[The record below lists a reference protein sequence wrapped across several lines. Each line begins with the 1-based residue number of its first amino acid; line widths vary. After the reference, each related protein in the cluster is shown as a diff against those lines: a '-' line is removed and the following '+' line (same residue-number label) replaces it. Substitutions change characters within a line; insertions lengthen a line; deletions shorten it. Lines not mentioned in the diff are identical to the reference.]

1 MKRKIYDQL
10 LLWKN
15 KRKGKSAMMIEG
27 ARRVGKSYIVKEF
40 AQREY
45 KSYILIDFFKV
56 GDDIKDLFKNYKDN
70 LDMLFTY
77 LSTYFS
83 TRLYPRESIIVFD
96 EIEFCPAARAAIK
109 YLVEDGRYDY
119 LETGSLL
126 GMKTSTQKNKKKKK
140 DEDKKDDDYLV
151 PSEEEKIDMHPM
163 DFEEFL
169 WAMGEETL
177 MDFIRMKFAAQE
189 PVGQS
194 MHRKIMDYFRL
205 YMIVGG
211 MPQAILEY
219 LDTRSFEDVDR
230 VKRQILNLYNNCID
244 QYAGVHTPKVKAI
257 YEAIPAQLQL
267 HEHKFQLSDLNKDA
281 RFRDYDSSFFWLRD
295 AKMVNL
301 AFNTT
306 EPSIG
311 LGLKQRDNSLK
322 CYMNDTGL
330 MISHA
335 FDERGVVSGQL
346 YQKILKDKLDA
357 NIGML
362 MENIVSQMLTANG
375 CKLFFYS
382 NASRENKDDRMEID
396 FLIAKSKITSRH
408 NVAQSECR
416 ENLLS
421 MPSQSNVSEANISP
435 IEVKSSSGF
444 TTVSLEK
451 CLKKY
456 SSHLAQAYIIH
467 TGDVER
473 DGDYL
478 YLPLYMVPCL

>member
-27 ARRVGKSYIVKEF
+27 ARRVGKSYIVKGF

-56 GDDIKDLFKNYKDN
+56 GDDIKDLFKNYKNN

-83 TRLYPRESIIVFD
+83 TKLYPRESIIVFD
-96 EIEFCPAARAAIK
+96 EIEFCPDARAAIK

-126 GMKTSTQKNKKKKK
+126 GMNRSTQ
-140 DEDKKDDDYLV
+140 EDDYLV
-151 PSEEEKIDMHPM
+151 PSEEEKMDMYPM

-169 WAMGEETL
+169 WAMGEDT
-177 MDFIRMKFAAQE
+177 KQ

-205 YMIVGG
+205 YLIVGG
-211 MPQAILEY
+211 MPQAVLEY

-230 VKRQILNLYNNCID
+230 VKRQILNLYHNCIER
-244 QYAGVHTPKVKAI
+244 YAGKYATKVNSI

-267 HEHKFQLSDLNKDA
+267 HDHKFQLADIDKNA
-281 RFRDYDSSFFWLRD
+281 RFRNYASAFFWLRD

-311 LGLKQRDNSLK
+311 LGMKQKDNSLK

-335 FDERGVVSGQL
+335 FNERGIVSDQL
-346 YQKILKDKLDA
+346 YQKILKDKLEINA
-357 NIGML
+357 GML
-362 MENIVSQMLTANG
+362 MENIVAQMLTASG

-382 NASRENKDDRMEID
+382 NSSRDNKEDRMEID
-396 FLIAKSKITSRH
+396 FLISKKTITSRH
-408 NVAQSECR
+408 
-416 ENLLS
+416 
-421 MPSQSNVSEANISP
+421 NISP
-435 IEVKSSSGF
+435 IEVKSSTGF

-451 CLKKY
+451 CIKKY

-467 TGDVER
+467 TGDVKP

-478 YLPLYMVPCL
+478 YIPLYMVPCL

>member
-27 ARRVGKSYIVKEF
+27 ARRVGKSYIVEEF
-40 AQREY
+40 AKNEY

-77 LSTYFS
+77 LTTFYSTK
-83 TRLYPRESIIVFD
+83 LYPRESIIVFD

-109 YLVEDGRYDY
+109 YLVADGRYDY

-126 GMKTSTQKNKKKKK
+126 GMQMSTKRKLKKNEKK
-140 DEDKKDDDYLV
+140 EDYLV
-151 PSEEEKIDMHPM
+151 PSEEEKMVMQPM

-169 WAMGEETL
+169 WASGEENL
-177 MDFIRMKFAAQE
+177 MDFIRMKFKEQS

-211 MPQAILEY
+211 MPQAVEEY
-219 LDTRSFEDVDR
+219 LDTKSFEDVDR
-230 VKRQILNLYNNCID
+230 VKRQILNLYNNCIE
-244 QYAGVHTPKVKAI
+244 QYAGVHAAKVKAI
-257 YEAIPAQLQL
+257 YEAIPGQLQL

-311 LGLKQRDNSLK
+311 LGLKQKDNSLK
-322 CYMNDTGL
+322 CYLNDTGL

-335 FDERGVVSGQL
+335 FDERGIVSEQL
-346 YQKILKDKLDA
+346 YQKILKDKLEVNA
-357 NIGML
+357 GML
-362 MENIVSQMLTANG
+362 MENIVAQMLTALG

-382 NASRENKDDRMEID
+382 NSDRENKENRMEID

-408 NVAQSECR
+408 N
-416 ENLLS
+416 
-421 MPSQSNVSEANISP
+421 ISP
-435 IEVKSSSGF
+435 IEVKSSTGF

-451 CLKKY
+451 CIKKY
-456 SSHLAQAYIIH
+456 ESHLAQAYIVH
-467 TGDVER
+467 TGDVEK
-473 DGDYL
+473 DGSYL
-478 YLPLYMVPCL
+478 YIPLYMVPCL

>member
-1 MKRKIYDQL
+1 
-10 LLWKN
+10 
-15 KRKGKSAMMIEG
+15 MMIEG
-27 ARRVGKSYIVKEF
+27 ARRVGKSYIVREF

-77 LSTYFS
+77 LTTYYS

-109 YLVEDGRYDY
+109 YLVEDGRFDY

-126 GMKTSTQKNKKKKK
+126 GMQMSTKKKLKK
-140 DEDKKDDDYLV
+140 NEKKEDYLV
-151 PSEEEKIDMHPM
+151 PSEEEKMVMHPM

-169 WAMGEETL
+169 WAFGEESL
-177 MDFIRMKFAAQE
+177 MDFVRMKFASQE

-194 MHRKIMDYFRL
+194 MHRKLMDYFRL
-205 YMIVGG
+205 YMIIGG

-219 LDTRSFEDVDR
+219 LDTKSFEDVDR

-244 QYAGVHTPKVKAI
+244 QYAGVHAAKVKAI
-257 YEAIPAQLQL
+257 YEAIPGQLQR

-311 LGLKQRDNSLK
+311 LGLKQSDNSLK

-335 FDERGVVSGQL
+335 FDERGVVSEQL

-362 MENIVSQMLTANG
+362 MENIVAQMLTAIG

-396 FLIAKSKITSRH
+396 FLISKKAVTSRH
-408 NVAQSECR
+408 
-416 ENLLS
+416 
-421 MPSQSNVSEANISP
+421 NISP
-435 IEVKSSSGF
+435 IEVKSSTGF
-444 TTVSLEK
+444 TTTSLEK

-456 SSHLAQAYIIH
+456 ASHLAQAYIVH
-467 TGDVER
+467 TGDLEKA
-473 DGDYL
+473 GDYL
-478 YLPLYMVPCL
+478 YIPLYMVPCL

>member
-1 MKRKIYDQL
+1 M
-10 LLWKN
+10 
-15 KRKGKSAMMIEG
+15 
-27 ARRVGKSYIVKEF
+27 GKSYIVKEF
-40 AQREY
+40 AQKEY

-83 TRLYPRESIIVFD
+83 TKLYPRESIIVFD

-126 GMKTSTQKNKKKKK
+126 GMKMSTQKKLKKTENK
-140 DEDKKDDDYLV
+140 EDYLV
-151 PSEEEKIDMHPM
+151 PSEEESMVMHPM

-169 WAMGEETL
+169 WALGEESL
-177 MDFIRMKFAAQE
+177 MDFVRMKFAAQE
-189 PVGQS
+189 SVGQS
-194 MHRKIMDYFRL
+194 MHRKLMDYFRL
-205 YMIVGG
+205 YLIIGG
-211 MPQAILEY
+211 MPQAILEF
-219 LDTRSFEDVDR
+219 LDTKSFEDVDR
-230 VKRQILNLYNNCID
+230 VKRQILNLYYNCID
-244 QYAGVHTPKVKAI
+244 NYAGVHTAKVRAI
-257 YEAIPAQLQL
+257 YEAIPGQLQL

-311 LGLKQRDNSLK
+311 LGLKQKDNSLK

-335 FDERGVVSGQL
+335 FDERGIVSEQL
-346 YQKILKDKLDA
+346 YQKILKDKLEVNA
-357 NIGML
+357 GML
-362 MENIVSQMLTANG
+362 MENIVGQMLTAIG

-382 NASRENKDDRMEID
+382 NPSRENKDDRMEID
-396 FLIAKSKITSRH
+396 FLISKKAITSRH
-408 NVAQSECR
+408 
-416 ENLLS
+416 
-421 MPSQSNVSEANISP
+421 NISP
-435 IEVKSSSGF
+435 IEVKSSTRF
-444 TTVSLEK
+444 TTISLEK
-451 CLKKY
+451 CIKKY
-456 SSHLAQAYIIH
+456 STHLAQVYIVH
-467 TGDVER
+467 TGDLKK

-478 YLPLYMVPCL
+478 YIPLYMVPCL

>member
-10 LLWKN
+10 VLWKS

-27 ARRVGKSYIVKEF
+27 ARRVGKSYIVEEF
-40 AQREY
+40 AKKEY

-56 GDDIKDLFKNYKDN
+56 GDDIKDLFRNYKDN

-77 LSTYFS
+77 LSTFYS
-83 TRLYPRESIIVFD
+83 TKLYPRESIIVFD

-126 GMKTSTQKNKKKKK
+126 GMQMSTKRKLKKGEKK
-140 DEDKKDDDYLV
+140 EDYLV
-151 PSEEEKIDMHPM
+151 PSEEEKIVMQPM

-169 WAMGEETL
+169 WAFGEEKM
-177 MDFIRMKFAAQE
+177 MDFIRMQFAKQS

-205 YMIVGG
+205 YLIIGG
-211 MPQAILEY
+211 MPQAVLEY
-219 LDTRSFEDVDR
+219 LETKSFEDTDR
-230 VKRQILNLYNNCID
+230 VKRQILNLYNNCIE
-244 QYAGVHTPKVKAI
+244 QYAGGHTAKVKAI
-257 YEAIPAQLQL
+257 YEAIPSQLQL
-267 HEHKFQLSDLNKDA
+267 HDNKFQLADLNKDA
-281 RFRDYDSSFFWLRD
+281 RFRDYDSAFFWLRD
-295 AKMVNL
+295 ARMINL

-311 LGLKQRDNSLK
+311 LGLKQKDNSLK

-335 FDERGVVSGQL
+335 FDERGIVSEQL
-346 YQKILKDKLDA
+346 YQKILKDKLEINA
-357 NIGML
+357 GML
-362 MENIVSQMLTANG
+362 MENVVAQMLTAIG

-382 NASRENKDDRMEID
+382 NPDRENRENRMEID

-408 NVAQSECR
+408 N
-416 ENLLS
+416 
-421 MPSQSNVSEANISP
+421 ISP
-435 IEVKSSSGF
+435 IEVKSSTRFS
-444 TTVSLEK
+444 TVSLEK
-451 CLKKY
+451 CIKKY
-456 SSHLAQAYIIH
+456 STHLAQAYIVH
-467 TGDVER
+467 TGDLEK

-478 YLPLYMVPCL
+478 YIPLYMVPCL

>member
-1 MKRKIYDQL
+1 VYIYVKPKLDFVMKRKIYDQL

-40 AQREY
+40 AQKEY

-77 LSTYFS
+77 LSTY
-83 TRLYPRESIIVFD
+83 
-96 EIEFCPAARAAIK
+96 AARAAIK

-126 GMKTSTQKNKKKKK
+126 GMKMSTKKKRKK
-140 DEDKKDDDYLV
+140 NEKKEDYLV
-151 PSEEEKIDMHPM
+151 PSEEERMVMHPM

-169 WAMGEETL
+169 WAMGEESL
-177 MDFIRMKFAAQE
+177 MDFVRMKFAAQE

-194 MHRKIMDYFRL
+194 MHRKLMDYFRL
-205 YMIVGG
+205 YMIIGG

-219 LDTRSFEDVDR
+219 LDNKSFEDVDR

-244 QYAGVHTPKVKAI
+244 NYAGVHTSKVRAI
-257 YEAIPAQLQL
+257 YEAIPGQLQL

-295 AKMVNL
+295 ANMVNI

-311 LGLKQRDNSLK
+311 LGLKQSDNSLK

-335 FDERGVVSGQL
+335 FDERGIVSEQL
-346 YQKILKDKLDA
+346 YQKILKDKLEVNA
-357 NIGML
+357 GML
-362 MENIVSQMLTANG
+362 MENVVAQMLTAIG

-382 NASRENKDDRMEID
+382 NPSRENKDDRMEID
-396 FLIAKSKITSRH
+396 FLISKKAITSRH
-408 NVAQSECR
+408 
-416 ENLLS
+416 
-421 MPSQSNVSEANISP
+421 NISP
-435 IEVKSSSGF
+435 IEVKSSTGF
-444 TTVSLEK
+444 TTTSLEK
-451 CLKKY
+451 CINKY
-456 SSHLAQAYIIH
+456 STHLAQAYIVH
-467 TGDVER
+467 TGDVKK
-473 DGDYL
+473 DGNYL
-478 YLPLYMVPCL
+478 YIPLYMVPCL

>member
-1 MKRKIYDQL
+1 MKRKIYDEL

-56 GDDIKDLFKNYKDN
+56 GDDIKDLFKNYKNN

-83 TRLYPRESIIVFD
+83 TKLYPRESIIVFD
-96 EIEFCPAARAAIK
+96 EIEFCPDARAAIK

-126 GMKTSTQKNKKKKK
+126 GMNRSTQ
-140 DEDKKDDDYLV
+140 EDDYLV
-151 PSEEEKIDMHPM
+151 PSEEEKMDMHPM

-177 MDFIRMKFAAQE
+177 MDFIRMCFDKKQ

-205 YMIVGG
+205 YLIVGG
-211 MPQAILEY
+211 MPQAVLEY

-230 VKRQILNLYNNCID
+230 VKRQILNLYHNCIER
-244 QYAGVHTPKVKAI
+244 YAGKFATKVNSI

-267 HEHKFQLSDLNKDA
+267 HDHKFQLADIDKNA
-281 RFRDYDSSFFWLRD
+281 RFRNYASAFFWLRD

-311 LGLKQRDNSLK
+311 LGMKQKDNSLK

-335 FDERGVVSGQL
+335 FNERGIVSDQL
-346 YQKILKDKLDA
+346 YQKILKDKLEINA
-357 NIGML
+357 GML
-362 MENIVSQMLTANG
+362 MENIVAQMLTASG

-382 NASRENKDDRMEID
+382 NSSRENKEDRMEID
-396 FLIAKSKITSRH
+396 FLISKKTITSRH
-408 NVAQSECR
+408 
-416 ENLLS
+416 
-421 MPSQSNVSEANISP
+421 NISP
-435 IEVKSSSGF
+435 IEVKSSTGF
-444 TTVSLEK
+444 TTISLEK
-451 CLKKY
+451 CIKKY

-467 TGDVER
+467 TGDVKP
-473 DGDYL
+473 DGNYL
-478 YLPLYMVPCL
+478 YIPLYMVLCL

>member
-1 MKRKIYDQL
+1 ML
-10 LLWKN
+10 LLLKN

-40 AQREY
+40 AQKEY

-83 TRLYPRESIIVFD
+83 TKLYPRESIIVFD

-126 GMKTSTQKNKKKKK
+126 GMKMSTQKKLKKTENK
-140 DEDKKDDDYLV
+140 EDYLV
-151 PSEEEKIDMHPM
+151 PSEEESMVMHPM

-169 WAMGEETL
+169 WALGEESL
-177 MDFIRMKFAAQE
+177 MDFVRMKFAAQE
-189 PVGQS
+189 SVGQS
-194 MHRKIMDYFRL
+194 MHRKLMDYFRL
-205 YMIVGG
+205 YLIIGG
-211 MPQAILEY
+211 MPQAILEF
-219 LDTRSFEDVDR
+219 LDTKSFEDVDR
-230 VKRQILNLYNNCID
+230 VKRQILNLYYNCID
-244 QYAGVHTPKVKAI
+244 NYAGVYTAKVRAI
-257 YEAIPAQLQL
+257 YEAIPGQLQL

-311 LGLKQRDNSLK
+311 LGLKQKDNSLK

-335 FDERGVVSGQL
+335 FDERGIVSEQL
-346 YQKILKDKLDA
+346 YQKILKDKLEVNA
-357 NIGML
+357 GML
-362 MENIVSQMLTANG
+362 MENIVGQMLTAIG

-382 NASRENKDDRMEID
+382 NPSRENKDDRMEID
-396 FLIAKSKITSRH
+396 FLISKKAITSRH
-408 NVAQSECR
+408 
-416 ENLLS
+416 
-421 MPSQSNVSEANISP
+421 NISP
-435 IEVKSSSGF
+435 IEVKSSTRF
-444 TTVSLEK
+444 TTISLEK
-451 CLKKY
+451 CIKKY
-456 SSHLAQAYIIH
+456 STHLAQVYIVH
-467 TGDVER
+467 TGDLKK

-478 YLPLYMVPCL
+478 YIPLYMVPCL

>member
-1 MKRKIYDQL
+1 MKRKIYDEL

-56 GDDIKDLFKNYKDN
+56 GDDIKDLFKNYKNN

-83 TRLYPRESIIVFD
+83 TKLYPRESIIVFD
-96 EIEFCPAARAAIK
+96 EIEFCPDARAAIK

-126 GMKTSTQKNKKKKK
+126 GMNRSTQ
-140 DEDKKDDDYLV
+140 EDDYLV
-151 PSEEEKIDMHPM
+151 PSEEEKMDMHPM

-169 WAMGEETL
+169 WAMGEDTL
-177 MDFIRMKFAAQE
+177 MDFIRMCFYKEQ

-205 YMIVGG
+205 YLIVGG
-211 MPQAILEY
+211 MPQAVLEY

-230 VKRQILNLYNNCID
+230 VKRQILNLYHNCIER
-244 QYAGVHTPKVKAI
+244 YAGKFATKVNSI

-267 HEHKFQLSDLNKDA
+267 HDHKFQLADIDKNA
-281 RFRDYDSSFFWLRD
+281 RFRNYASAFFWLRD

-311 LGLKQRDNSLK
+311 LGMKQKDNSLK

-335 FDERGVVSGQL
+335 FNERGIVSDQL
-346 YQKILKDKLDA
+346 YQKILKDKLEINA
-357 NIGML
+357 GML
-362 MENIVSQMLTANG
+362 MENIVAQMLTASG

-382 NASRENKDDRMEID
+382 NSSRDNKEDRMEID
-396 FLIAKSKITSRH
+396 FLISKKTITSRH
-408 NVAQSECR
+408 
-416 ENLLS
+416 
-421 MPSQSNVSEANISP
+421 NISP
-435 IEVKSSSGF
+435 IEVKSSTGF
-444 TTVSLEK
+444 TTISLEK
-451 CLKKY
+451 CINKY

-467 TGDVER
+467 TGDVKP
-473 DGDYL
+473 DGNYL
-478 YLPLYMVPCL
+478 YIPLYMVPCL

>member
-1 MKRKIYDQL
+1 MKRKIYDHL

-15 KRKGKSAMMIEG
+15 KRKGKSALMIEG
-27 ARRVGKSYIVKEF
+27 ARRVGKSYIVREF

-96 EIEFCPAARAAIK
+96 EIEFCPAARASIK

-126 GMKTSTQKNKKKKK
+126 GMKTSTQKKKK
-140 DEDKKDDDYLV
+140 DEDKKEEDYLV

-177 MDFIRMKFAAQE
+177 MDFIRMKFATQE

-194 MHRKIMDYFRL
+194 MHRKIMDYLRL
-205 YMIVGG
+205 YLIVGG

-219 LDTRSFEDVDR
+219 QDTRSFEDVDR
-230 VKRQILNLYNNCID
+230 IKRQILNLYHNCID
-244 QYAGVHTPKVKAI
+244 RYAGKYATKVNSI

-267 HEHKFQLSDLNKDA
+267 HDHKFQLADLDKNA
-281 RFRDYDSSFFWLRD
+281 RFRNYASAFFWLRD

-311 LGLKQRDNSLK
+311 LGLKQKDNSLK

-335 FDERGVVSGQL
+335 FNERGIVSEQL
-346 YQKILKDKLDA
+346 YQKILKDKLEINA
-357 NIGML
+357 GML
-362 MENIVSQMLTANG
+362 MENIVAQMLVAND

-382 NASRENKDDRMEID
+382 NSSRENKDDRMEID
-396 FLIAKSKITSRH
+396 FLIAKSTITSRH
-408 NVAQSECR
+408 
-416 ENLLS
+416 
-421 MPSQSNVSEANISP
+421 NISP
-435 IEVKSSSGF
+435 IEVKSSTGF
-444 TTVSLEK
+444 STVSMEK

-456 SSHLAQAYIIH
+456 STHLSQAYIVH

-478 YLPLYMVPCL
+478 YIPLYMVPCL

>member
-10 LLWKN
+10 LAWKN

-27 ARRVGKSYIVKEF
+27 ARRVGKSYIVEEF
-40 AQREY
+40 ARKEY

-56 GDDIKDLFKNYKDN
+56 GDDIKDLFKNYKNN

-77 LSTYFS
+77 LSTFFS
-83 TRLYPRESIIVFD
+83 TKLYPRESIIVFD

-126 GMKTSTQKNKKKKK
+126 GMQMSTRRKRTKNEKK
-140 DEDKKDDDYLV
+140 EDYLV
-151 PSEEEKIDMHPM
+151 PSEEEKIVMQPL

-169 WAMGEETL
+169 WAFGEETI
-177 MDFIRMKFAAQE
+177 MDFVRMRFSEQS

-205 YMIVGG
+205 YLIIGG

-219 LDTRSFEDVDR
+219 LNTKSFEDVDR
-230 VKRQILNLYNNCID
+230 VKRQILNLYNNCIE
-244 QYAGVHTPKVKAI
+244 QYAGIHTSKVKAI
-257 YEAIPAQLQL
+257 FEAIPAQLQL

-295 AKMVNL
+295 ARMVNI

-311 LGLKQRDNSLK
+311 LGMKQKDNSLK
-322 CYMNDTGL
+322 CYLNDTGL
-330 MISHA
+330 MISHS
-335 FDERGVVSGQL
+335 FDERGIVSEQL
-346 YQKILKDKLDA
+346 YQKILRDKLEFNA
-357 NIGML
+357 GML
-362 MENIVSQMLTANG
+362 MENVVAQMLTAIG

-382 NASRENKDDRMEID
+382 NPDREDKDNRMEID

-408 NVAQSECR
+408 N
-416 ENLLS
+416 
-421 MPSQSNVSEANISP
+421 ISP
-435 IEVKSSSGF
+435 IEVKSSSRF

-451 CLKKY
+451 CINKY
-456 SSHLAQAYIIH
+456 SSHLSQAYIVH
-467 TGDVER
+467 TGDLKKE
-473 DGDYL
+473 GDFIYI
-478 YLPLYMVPCL
+478 PLYMVPCL

>member
-1 MKRKIYDQL
+1 M
-10 LLWKN
+10 
-15 KRKGKSAMMIEG
+15 
-27 ARRVGKSYIVKEF
+27 
-40 AQREY
+40 
-45 KSYILIDFFKV
+45 

-70 LDMLFTY
+70 LDMLFAY

-83 TRLYPRESIIVFD
+83 TKLYPRESVIVFD
-96 EIEFCPAARAAIK
+96 EIEFCPAARAAVK

-126 GMKTSTQKNKKKKK
+126 GMKMSTKKKRRKGEKK
-140 DEDKKDDDYLV
+140 KDYLV
-151 PSEEEKIDMHPM
+151 PSEEERIVMHPM

-177 MDFIRMKFAAQE
+177 MDFIRLKFTAKE

-205 YMIVGG
+205 YTIIGG

-219 LDTRSFEDVDR
+219 LENRSFEDVDR
-230 VKRQILNLYNNCID
+230 MKRQILNLYNNCID
-244 QYAGVHTPKVKAI
+244 QYAGVHTPTVKAI
-257 YEAIPAQLQL
+257 YEAIPGQLQL

-281 RFRDYDSSFFWLRD
+281 RFRDYDSSFYWLRD
-295 AKMVNL
+295 ANLVNL

-311 LGLKQRDNSLK
+311 LGLKQRNNSLK

-335 FDERGVVSGQL
+335 FDERGIISEQL
-346 YQKILKDKLDA
+346 YQKILKDKLEINA
-357 NIGML
+357 GML
-362 MENIVSQMLTANG
+362 P
-375 CKLFFYS
+375 C
-382 NASRENKDDRMEID
+382 RENKEDRMEID

-408 NVAQSECR
+408 N
-416 ENLLS
+416 
-421 MPSQSNVSEANISP
+421 ISP
-435 IEVKSSSGF
+435 IEVKSSTGF
-444 TTVSLEK
+444 TTISLEK
-451 CLKKY
+451 CIKKY
-456 SSHLAQAYIIH
+456 ATHLAQAYIVH
-467 TGDVER
+467 TGDVKV

-478 YLPLYMVPCL
+478 YIPLYMVPCL

>member
-1 MKRKIYDQL
+1 M
-10 LLWKN
+10 
-15 KRKGKSAMMIEG
+15 
-27 ARRVGKSYIVKEF
+27 GKSYIVREF

-96 EIEFCPAARAAIK
+96 EIEFCPAARASIK
-109 YLVEDGRYDY
+109 YLMEDGRYDY

-126 GMKTSTQKNKKKKK
+126 GMKTSTQMRKK
-140 DEDKKDDDYLV
+140 DEDKKEEDYLV

-169 WAMGEETL
+169 WAMGEEML

-205 YMIVGG
+205 YLIVGG

-219 LDTRSFEDVDR
+219 QDTRSFEDVDR
-230 VKRQILNLYNNCID
+230 IKRQILNLYHNCID
-244 QYAGVHTPKVKAI
+244 RYAGKYATKVNSI

-267 HEHKFQLSDLNKDA
+267 HDHKFQLADLDKNA
-281 RFRDYDSSFFWLRD
+281 RFRNYASAFFWLRD

-311 LGLKQRDNSLK
+311 LGLKQKDNSLK

-335 FDERGVVSGQL
+335 FNERGIVSEQL
-346 YQKILKDKLDA
+346 YQKILKDKLEINA
-357 NIGML
+357 GML
-362 MENIVSQMLTANG
+362 MENIVAQMLVAND

-382 NASRENKDDRMEID
+382 NSSRENKDDRMEID
-396 FLIAKSKITSRH
+396 FLIAKSTITSRH
-408 NVAQSECR
+408 
-416 ENLLS
+416 
-421 MPSQSNVSEANISP
+421 NISP
-435 IEVKSSSGF
+435 IEVKSSTGF
-444 TTVSLEK
+444 STVSMEK

-456 SSHLAQAYIIH
+456 STHLSQAYIVH

-478 YLPLYMVPCL
+478 YIPLYMVPCL